1 MHWGAGLGTPMEG
14 PVPQRNLL
22 LCFARSHPSPAAA
35 SAIWYPLC
43 GCVWC
48 FTHVSSLVIHTQGS
62 DVGQGKLWASPS
74 PCSTCISRVCGAPVP
89 CCRLGQQ
96 TRKDAL
102 VPCCIWGVW
111 KGCSPWL
118 LSDHRFSHIFYMAPT
133 DWVPTT
139 SHSGCCKETDAL
151 EWSSVHKAF
160 GGARHFIGMFYW
172 NVKEKHTCRF

>member
-102 VPCCIWGVW
+102 VPLLHLRGLKGLQPMAIEWPQVLTYLLHGPNRLGAHYQSLW
-111 KGCSPWL
+111 LLQGDGCS
-118 LSDHRFSHIFYMAPT
+118 
-133 DWVPTT
+133 WVILGP
-139 SHSGCCKETDAL
+139 
-151 EWSSVHKAF
+151 
-160 GGARHFIGMFYW
+160 
-172 NVKEKHTCRF
+172 